1 MHMYVC
7 ISGGKQCSFFG
18 EIWRALFSENTR
30 FEIRS
35 FAGDLYSNF
44 YTNFVTKKIHLTNGV
59 PGIND
64 CV

>member
-18 EIWRALFSENTR
+18 EIWRALFSENIR

-35 FAGDLYSNF
+35 FALLPVIYIVIF
-44 YTNFVTKKIHLTNGV
+44 ILILLLTNGD
-59 PGIND
+59 I
-64 CV
+64 